1 MFLFHYANIFD
12 FPLGNSMV
20 HYISQDAKMSKG
32 IALQFVSNFPFL
44 CHLRQEYNITGTA
57 VAVPMR
63 NGFIYNL
70 VSKYEFWMKPTLE
83 TLYACLSSMMKHAVL
98 NRVTDISE
106 PML

>member
-1 MFLFHYANIFD
+1 MAHC
-12 FPLGNSMV
+12 
-20 HYISQDAKMSKG
+20 ISQDAKMSKG

-70 VSKYEFWMKPTLE
+70 VSKYEFWIKPTLE
-83 TLYACLSSMMKHAVL
+83 PLNACLSSMMKHVLL
-98 NRVTDISE
+98 NRVTDISV
-106 PML
+106 PMLGGGCDKLNFEAYVLPQD